1 MANLLPDNRSTSY
14 MPSAPLLPTSSW
26 SQKAHRDVDH
36 KIIVLIWM
44 EFMGGVTVTN
54 YIERLLQNH
63 IIRLIYQLSQKRE
76 ILSIVLLLSHLFI
89 TYLSLKLKLFN
100 ILRGYDNFYFC
111 PKCYVFNSIISMRA
125 PLFQHNLP

>member
-1 MANLLPDNRSTSY
+1 MRDKSESRRVANLLPVNRSTSY

-44 EFMGGVTVTN
+44 EFMGGGTFTN

-76 ILSIVLLLSHLFI
+76 ILSIVLLLSHCLFI
-89 TYLSLKLKLFN
+89 HHLFVSKVKTVQYYKG
-100 ILRGYDNFYFC
+100 L
-111 PKCYVFNSIISMRA
+111 
-125 PLFQHNLP
+125 